1 MKNLFNLKKILL
13 VILILYFVVTFIN
26 QQKKINA
33 YRTEQSYYISKISE
47 QKEYNQELLS
57 TKENINSPEYIEKMA
72 REKLDM
78 YLPNERV
85 YVYAN
90 K

>member
-1 MKNLFNLKKILL
+1 MKNLFKPKKILL
-13 VILILYFVVTFIN
+13 LILILYFGITFIN
-26 QQKKINA
+26 QQKTINS
-33 YRTEQSYYISKISE
+33 YKTEQSYYASKIEE
-47 QKEYNQELLS
+47 QKEYNEELIA
-57 TKENINSPEYIEKMA
+57 TKENINSSEYIEKMA

-85 YVYAN
+85 YVYTN

>member
-1 MKNLFNLKKILL
+1 MKNLFKTKKILL
-13 VILILYFVVTFIN
+13 IMLIIYFVITFIN

-33 YRTEQSYYISKISE
+33 YKTEQDYYADKIAK
-47 QKEYNQELLS
+47 QQEYNEELVS
-57 TKENINSPEYIEKMA
+57 TKNNINSLEYIERIA

-85 YVYAN
+85 YVYTN